1 MDDSS
6 SGMVHRKRGVSA
18 LGVST
23 SVPALELTEIKDRS
37 AVRVVFTLQMPGVF
51 NRKRLF
57 APGRQANPGRRS
69 AL

>member
-23 SVPALELTEIKDRS
+23 SVPALELTEIKDCS

-51 NRKRLF
+51 NRKR
-57 APGRQANPGRRS
+57 
-69 AL
+69 